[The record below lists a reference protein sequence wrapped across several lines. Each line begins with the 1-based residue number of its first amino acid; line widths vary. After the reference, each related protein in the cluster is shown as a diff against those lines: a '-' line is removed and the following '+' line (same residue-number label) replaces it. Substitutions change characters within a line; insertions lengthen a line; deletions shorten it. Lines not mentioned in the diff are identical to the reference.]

1 MGEIQYVRIESNEN
15 THQGTARGYPQVYLS
30 PFVFCV
36 SFLYMYISDILFFF
50 CKMYFSFGC
59 SLISPFSTVIC
70 LLNSVYGSI
79 QSRPASLGQNAQKKH
94 KTIHFGQEMYLSEK
108 KIENIR
114 KSKRK
119 KQLAKLGDAI
129 AISNLKL
136 SMTDSPTD

>member
-1 MGEIQYVRIESNEN
+1 
-15 THQGTARGYPQVYLS
+15 
-30 PFVFCV
+30 
-36 SFLYMYISDILFFF
+36 
-50 CKMYFSFGC
+50 MYFSFGC

-136 SMTDSPTD
+136 SMTDSPTDWQG

>member
-1 MGEIQYVRIESNEN
+1 
-15 THQGTARGYPQVYLS
+15 
-30 PFVFCV
+30 
-36 SFLYMYISDILFFF
+36 
-50 CKMYFSFGC
+50 
-59 SLISPFSTVIC
+59 
-70 LLNSVYGSI
+70 
-79 QSRPASLGQNAQKKH
+79 
-94 KTIHFGQEMYLSEK
+94 MYLSEK